1 MSAPFYVLMFF
12 NVFYVFY
19 ASMIMCYVFTFFL
32 CLFLSVHAFIH
43 SHFDVFMYSCFQMFT
58 IVQLVSVLKF
68 TSRPGKNSNFAKYC
82 PDPHYIGGLGQ
93 YAVHT

>member
-1 MSAPFYVLMFF
+1 
-12 NVFYVFY
+12 
-19 ASMIMCYVFTFFL
+19 MCYVFTFFL
-32 CLFLSVHAFIH
+32 FLSIHAFIH
-43 SHFDVFMYSCFQMFT
+43 SHFFMFSNIHGLLS
-58 IVQLVSVLKF
+58 IVQLVTVLKF

>member
-1 MSAPFYVLMFF
+1 
-12 NVFYVFY
+12 
-19 ASMIMCYVFTFFL
+19 MCYVFTFFL
-32 CLFLSVHAFIH
+32 FLSIHAFIH
-43 SHFDVFMYSCFQMFT
+43 SHGIHVFMFSNIHGLLS
-58 IVQLVSVLKF
+58 IVQLVTVLKF